1 MKVECYEDEF
11 EMYLNDLLMND
22 GSLVRRRLFEQFLR
36 GAVFHCNRCREEF
49 EMGSADGVK
58 EDDEV
63 LCPRCRKK
71 S

>member
-1 MKVECYEDEF
+1 MKVECYGDDF
-11 EMYLNDLLMND
+11 EMYLNDLLRD
-22 GSLVRRRLFEQFLR
+22 EGSLGRRRLFEEFVR
-36 GAVFHCNRCREEF
+36 GVVFHCNRCREEF
-49 EMGSADGVK
+49 EMGSEGSVK